1 MASAVKKGGK
11 INFAKVVAP
20 AKEGKGDKE
29 CCEGVVKAVNF
40 NTKATNDLGK
50 TWNSIADILLET
62 KDAQVEA
69 FKKMT
74 DGAKVDFVPTFNK
87 APGEGP
93 IPDEGSGEG
102 EEQESPGGGWLMNL
116 LGVFKDIIV
125 LAIAGPVM
133 KWLSDPKNMKA
144 IKNIVGALMKFF
156 GFVAKFLTDRVING
170 LEGLRKMIEGN
181 WWEKI
186 VGLFQLVTNFA
197 GLFLAIRW
205 LKNPMKLV
213 KDLKKLFKVFA
224 KGLKMTSKKMIKRL
238 GVIGL
243 LIGAGLAL
251 KEGLKGDDEEE
262 DGDEGGTFINGNKVS
277 EEDSIKYSNLMD
289 RIESLENDT
298 EGEFDPKLYEQTVRQ
313 KEELEAK
320 YPKIPKKAAGG
331 WIHGPQSGYPVSLD
345 GGRST
350 SFIGHGTE
358 YVAQRS
364 RGGFVVP
371 FDTPATRK
379 DSGLTG
385 RRMRQASSA
394 GYKVPGRSEGGPVN
408 INNFFPEIKGYAEGG
423 EMDMRQLVEAAGPSL
438 LQFMKQHNELL
449 DSDPEFYNQSTRLH
463 MDRDGKMINFGR
475 TIANM
480 SEWAFNEGT
489 KQIES
494 NESIEPAIK
503 KALLKKMDWVRQETL
518 GNPNFK
524 SDMAF
529 NINKDIPGTAANRLY
544 EKAKN
549 SPGNIAI
556 KAGIAPEEV
565 ARLWNRRGMDAGGI
579 IQPTIQPVINLMSH
593 GGVFNPVI
601 PTPQPMFLGGQ
612 IKKAASG
619 VKKLATGAWN
629 KVSSTAQGVMTKATD
644 AVRGMKGDS
653 KKEKQKAAM
662 EAIMKAQELA
672 ALEEAKIAQISASS
686 MKQVSAAKGAA
697 ASKKPTVVGGGGKPS
712 SSLVDQLQSYNSIW
726 K

>member
-20 AKEGKGDKE
+20 AKEDKGDQAA
-29 CCEGVVKAVNF
+29 VVKAVNF
-40 NTKATNDLGK
+40 NVKATNDLGK
-50 TWNSIADILLET
+50 TFNSIATILLET

-74 DGAKVDFVPTFNK
+74 DGAKVDFVPSFNK
-87 APGEGP
+87 APGAAP
-93 IPDEGSGEG
+93 IPDEGGGEG
-102 EEQESPGGGWLMNL
+102 EEKESPGGGWLMNL
-116 LGVFKDIIV
+116 LGVFKDIIMI
-125 LAIAGPVM
+125 AIAGPVM
-133 KWLSDPKNMKA
+133 KWLSDPKNMEA
-144 IKNIVGALMKFF
+144 VKNIVGGLMKFF
-156 GFVAKFLTDRVING
+156 GFVAKFLTKRVIGG

-205 LKNPMKLV
+205 LKNPLKLV

-224 KGLKMTSKKMIKRL
+224 KGLKMTSKKMIRKL

-243 LIGAGLAL
+243 IIGAGMIL
-251 KEGLKGDDEEE
+251 KDKIKGGPSDDEEE
-262 DGDEGGTFINGNKVS
+262 D
-277 EEDSIKYSNLMD
+277 
-289 RIESLENDT
+289 ES
-298 EGEFDPKLYEQTVRQ
+298 P
-313 KEELEAK
+313 KEEPSIQSGDRKDIKGETQPPVNQDDNKEQEKPKGDTGDKPEEKEAAPEMAK
-320 YPKIPKKAAGG
+320 GG
-331 WIHGPQSGYPVSLD
+331 WISGPQSGYPVSLD

-379 DSGLTG
+379 DPGLTG
-385 RRMRQASSA
+385 RRMGQASA
-394 GYKVPGRSEGGPVN
+394 RGYKVPGRSEGGPIN
-408 INNFFPEIKGYAEGG
+408 INNFFPDLKGYEEGG

-489 KQIES
+489 KQIET
-494 NESIEPAIK
+494 NESIEPDIK
-503 KALLKKMDWVRQETL
+503 KALLKKMDWVRKETL

-579 IQPTIQPVINLMSH
+579 IQPTLSPVINLMSH

-601 PTPQPMFLGGQ
+601 PMPQPMFLGGQ
-612 IKKAASG
+612 IKKVAGG
-619 VKKLATGAWN
+619 VKKIATGAWN

>member
-1 MASAVKKGGK
+1 MATAVKKGGK
-11 INFAKVVAP
+11 LNFAKVVGQ
-20 AKEGKGDKE
+20 AKEEKGDQ
-29 CCEGVVKAVNF
+29 GAVIKAVNF
-40 NTKATNDLGK
+40 NVKATNDLGK
-50 TWNSIADILLET
+50 TMNSIASIMMET
-62 KDAQVEA
+62 KNIQVDA
-69 FKKMT
+69 FKKMVG
-74 DGAKVDFVPTFNK
+74 GAKVDFKPTFNK
-87 APGEGP
+87 SEGAAP
-93 IPDEGSGEG
+93 IPDEGAG
-102 EEQESPGGGWLMNL
+102 EEEEKESPGGGWLMNL
-116 LGVFKDIIV
+116 LNVFKNILMI
-125 LAIAGPVM
+125 AIAGPVM
-133 KWLSDPKNMKA
+133 KWLSDPKNMESV
-144 IKNIVGALMKFF
+144 KNIIEGVTKFF
-156 GFVAKFLTDRVING
+156 GFIARFLTKRVING
-170 LEGLRKMIEGN
+170 LEGLRKLIEGN

-186 VGLFQLVTNFA
+186 VGLFQLITNFA
-197 GLFLAIRW
+197 GLFIAIRW
-205 LKNPMKLV
+205 LKNPMKIV
-213 KDLKKLFKVFA
+213 KDLKKLFKLFT
-224 KGLKMTSKKMIKRL
+224 KGLKGTMKKMIRQL
-238 GVIGL
+238 GIIGL
-243 LIGAGLAL
+243 VVGAGMMI
-251 KEGLKGDDEEE
+251 KESLTKEDKELEEGKEPPTDDKKDDKKDPIVQSGDKKDIKGETEPPVNQDDNKEQSGPKGDTGDKPEEGATPE
-262 DGDEGGTFINGNKVS
+262 
-277 EEDSIKYSNLMD
+277 M
-289 RIESLENDT
+289 
-298 EGEFDPKLYEQTVRQ
+298 
-313 KEELEAK
+313 AK
-320 YPKIPKKAAGG
+320 GG
-331 WIHGPQSGYPVSLD
+331 WISGPQSGYPVSLD

-350 SFIGHGTE
+350 AFIGHGTE

-385 RRMRQASSA
+385 RRMGEARAR
-394 GYKVPGRSEGGPVN
+394 GYKLPGRSEGGPINV
-408 INNFFPEIKGYAEGG
+408 NNFFPDIKGYEAGG

-593 GGVFNPVI
+593 GGPVFNPVI
-601 PTPQPMFLGGQ
+601 PMPQPMFLGGK
-612 IKKAASG
+612 IKQAASG
-619 VKKLATGAWN
+619 VKKIATGAWN
-629 KVSSTAQGVMTKATD
+629 KVSGAASNLMTKATE
-644 AVRGMKGDS
+644 AHRKFKGES
-653 KKEKQKAAM
+653 KDDKKKKAI
-662 EAIMKAQELA
+662 EAILKAQSIAGE
-672 ALEEAKIAQISASS
+672 EEAKIKAMSAES
-686 MKQVSAAKGAA
+686 MKAVKAA
-697 ASKKPTVVGGGGKPS
+697 AGSSNNKKPTVVGGGGQPKE
-712 SSLVDQLQSYNSIW
+712 SLVDQLQSYNSIW

>member
-116 LGVFKDIIV
+116 LGVFKDIIMI
-125 LAIAGPVM
+125 AIAGPVM
-133 KWLSDPKNMKA
+133 KWLSDPKNMEA
-144 IKNIVGALMKFF
+144 VKNIVGGLMKFF
-156 GFVAKFLTDRVING
+156 GFVAKFLTDRVIGG

-213 KDLKKLFKVFA
+213 KDLRKLFKVFA

-243 LIGAGLAL
+243 LIGAGMAL
-251 KEGLKGDDEEE
+251 KEGLKKDDEEE
-262 DGDEGGTFINGNKVS
+262 D
-277 EEDSIKYSNLMD
+277 
-289 RIESLENDT
+289 ES
-298 EGEFDPKLYEQTVRQ
+298 P
-313 KEELEAK
+313 KEEPSIQSGDRKDIKGETQPPVNQDDNKEQEKPKGDTGDKPEEKEAAPEMAK
-320 YPKIPKKAAGG
+320 GG
-331 WIHGPQSGYPVSLD
+331 WISGPQSGYPVSLD

-385 RRMRQASSA
+385 RRMGEARAR
-394 GYKVPGRSEGGPVN
+394 GYKVPGRSEGGPIN
-408 INNFFPEIKGYAEGG
+408 INNFFPEYNTGGKLKNQNTGRIKDFDKSHYGKEGYQIGQINPEQLVYGQSKFIEKTVTVNGEIDEEQSFSKFEELMGSIGVPDLIDHQKQLMEALKSATGQRFNVMDVYNRATGLDPDTLFPILKKSDAQKATDDKKAAAHQRDLKIRGIKPGEGYSIFEG
-423 EMDMRQLVEAAGPSL
+423 EMFD
-438 LQFMKQHNELL
+438 K
-449 DSDPEFYNQSTRLH
+449 
-463 MDRDGKMINFGR
+463 
-475 TIANM
+475 
-480 SEWAFNEGT
+480 
-489 KQIES
+489 
-494 NESIEPAIK
+494 
-503 KALLKKMDWVRQETL
+503 
-518 GNPNFK
+518 
-524 SDMAF
+524 
-529 NINKDIPGTAANRLY
+529 
-544 EKAKN
+544 
-549 SPGNIAI
+549 
-556 KAGIAPEEV
+556 
-565 ARLWNRRGMDAGGI
+565 GGI

-601 PTPQPMFLGGQ
+601 PMPQPMFLGGQ
-612 IKKAASG
+612 IKKAARG

-629 KVSSTAQGVMTKATD
+629 KVSSTAQGVMAKATD

>member
-116 LGVFKDIIV
+116 LGVFKDIIMI
-125 LAIAGPVM
+125 AIAGPVM
-133 KWLSDPKNMKA
+133 KWLSDPKNMEA
-144 IKNIVGALMKFF
+144 VKNIVGGLMKFF
-156 GFVAKFLTDRVING
+156 GFVAKFLTDRVIGG

-205 LKNPMKLV
+205 LKNPLKLV
-213 KDLKKLFKVFA
+213 KDLRKLFKVFA

-243 LIGAGLAL
+243 LIGAGIAL
-251 KEGLKGDDEEE
+251 KEGLKKDDEEE
-262 DGDEGGTFINGNKVS
+262 D
-277 EEDSIKYSNLMD
+277 
-289 RIESLENDT
+289 ES
-298 EGEFDPKLYEQTVRQ
+298 P
-313 KEELEAK
+313 KEEPSIQSGDRKDIKGETQPPVNQDDNKEQEKPKGDTGDKPEEKEAAPEMAK
-320 YPKIPKKAAGG
+320 GG
-331 WIHGPQSGYPVSLD
+331 WISGPQSGYPVSLD

-385 RRMRQASSA
+385 RRMGEARAR
-394 GYKVPGRSEGGPVN
+394 GYKLPGRSEGGPINV
-408 INNFFPEIKGYAEGG
+408 NNFFPDIKGYEAGG

>member
-116 LGVFKDIIV
+116 LGVFKDIIMI
-125 LAIAGPVM
+125 AIAGPVM
-133 KWLSDPKNMKA
+133 KWLSDPKNMEA
-144 IKNIVGALMKFF
+144 VKNIVGGLMKFF
-156 GFVAKFLTDRVING
+156 GFVAKFLTDRVIGG

-213 KDLKKLFKVFA
+213 KDLRKLFKVFA

-243 LIGAGLAL
+243 LIGAGMAL
-251 KEGLKGDDEEE
+251 KEGLKKDDEEE
-262 DGDEGGTFINGNKVS
+262 D
-277 EEDSIKYSNLMD
+277 
-289 RIESLENDT
+289 ES
-298 EGEFDPKLYEQTVRQ
+298 P
-313 KEELEAK
+313 KEEPSIQSGDRKDIKGETQPPVNQDDNKEQEKPKGDTGDKPEEKEAAPEMAK
-320 YPKIPKKAAGG
+320 GG
-331 WIHGPQSGYPVSLD
+331 WISGPQSGYPVSLD

-385 RRMRQASSA
+385 RRMGEARAR
-394 GYKVPGRSEGGPVN
+394 GYKVPGRSEGGPIN
-408 INNFFPEIKGYAEGG
+408 INNFFPEYNTGGKLKNQNTGRIKDFDKSHYGKEGYQIGQINPEQLVYGQSKFIEKTVTVNGEIDEEQSFSKFEELMGSIGVPDLIDHQKQLMEALKSATGQRFNVMDVYNRATGLDPDTLFPILKKSDAQKATDDKKAAAHQRDLKIRGIKPGEGYSIFEG
-423 EMDMRQLVEAAGPSL
+423 EMFD
-438 LQFMKQHNELL
+438 K
-449 DSDPEFYNQSTRLH
+449 
-463 MDRDGKMINFGR
+463 
-475 TIANM
+475 
-480 SEWAFNEGT
+480 
-489 KQIES
+489 
-494 NESIEPAIK
+494 
-503 KALLKKMDWVRQETL
+503 
-518 GNPNFK
+518 
-524 SDMAF
+524 
-529 NINKDIPGTAANRLY
+529 
-544 EKAKN
+544 
-549 SPGNIAI
+549 
-556 KAGIAPEEV
+556 
-565 ARLWNRRGMDAGGI
+565 GGI

-593 GGVFNPVI
+593 GGAFNPVI